1 MIWLL
6 FKNCGKTKSKSTKFN
21 EMKQTNNNPNKI
33 LKELLPKLDVF
44 DDLDCESNE
53 NVTFVTDTHFACLS
67 VIDTYHRIKETIPE
81 VTKDDQDS
89 IINQVNDLENGIETA
104 MGINNTGRCTKV
116 MEKHLKTLQCP
127 FNWDLEPETSKTN
140 ILNRI
145 EHKYGIY
152 NTNITSRAKFSFERC
167 SHFDKIYTFI
177 KLKSIKC

>member
-6 FKNCGKTKSKSTKFN
+6 FKNCGKTKSKSVKFN
-21 EMKQTNNNPNKI
+21 EVKRTNNNPNKI

-67 VIDTYHRIKETIPE
+67 IIDTYNRVKETIPE
-81 VTKDDQDS
+81 VAKDDQDS
-89 IINQVNDLENGIETA
+89 KISRVNDLENGIEA
-104 MGINNTGRCTKV
+104 IMVINNRCAFVT
-116 MEKHLKTLQCP
+116 EKHLKTLQCP
-127 FNWDLEPETSKTN
+127 FNWDLEPELLKIN

-152 NTNITSRAKFSFERC
+152 NTNIISRAKFSFER
-167 SHFDKIYTFI
+167 FTF
-177 KLKSIKC
+177 